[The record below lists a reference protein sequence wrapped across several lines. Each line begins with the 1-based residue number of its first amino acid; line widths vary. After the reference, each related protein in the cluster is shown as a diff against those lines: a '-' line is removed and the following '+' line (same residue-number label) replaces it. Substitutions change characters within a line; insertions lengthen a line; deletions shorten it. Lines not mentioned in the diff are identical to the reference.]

1 MAQRTLSS
9 DELDVAE
16 LAETRARRAS
26 ALGESLIG
34 SEILKIAAEIRAMRA
49 EGVQIC
55 NLTVG
60 DFDPAEFR
68 VPRLLGQKIEEALRK
83 GETNYP
89 PSEGVAPMRQA
100 VSSFYERRL
109 GLKYAPSRVLITGGV
124 RPGIY
129 GTFRTLVDPGD
140 RGGFPV
146 PSWNKN
152 H

>member
-1 MAQRTLSS
+1 MAQRTLTS
-9 DELDVAE
+9 DGVDIDHLS
-16 LAETRARRAS
+16 ETRATRAS

-68 VPRLLGQKIEEALRK
+68 IPQVLEQKIEEALKR

-89 PSEGVAPMRQA
+89 PSEGMPPLRQA
-100 VSSFYERRL
+100 VSAFYERRL
-109 GLKYAPSRVLITGGV
+109 GLKYPPSRV
-124 RPGIY
+124 
-129 GTFRTLVDPGD
+129 
-140 RGGFPV
+140 
-146 PSWNKN
+146 
-152 H
+152 

>member
-1 MAQRTLSS
+1 MAERTLTS
-9 DELDVAE
+9 DAVDTEE
-16 LAETRARRAS
+16 IAETRARRAS

-68 VPRLLGQKIEEALRK
+68 IPRLLEQKLEEALRR

-89 PSEGVAPMRQA
+89 PSEGVPPLRQA
-100 VSSFYERRL
+100 VSAFYDRWL
-109 GLKYAPSRVLITGGV
+109 GLKYAPTRILITGGS

-129 GTFRTLVDPGD
+129 GTFRTIVAPGD
-140 RGGFPV
+140 RVVYPV
-146 PSWNKN
+146 PS
-152 H
+152 